1 MRQGIIASG
10 AFILFLSAGI
20 LSRPFCT
27 SIFFASK
34 PAVAFTDTQMR
45 CPALLG
51 QFEIREA
58 IAHKKIFGHQKMS
71 AVEAVG
77 LFFANTARDYIAA
90 VPRRRLLRNIAAI
103 PSFRAAQ
110 FWGSWKGFRQDGD
123 PTGTLKRR
131 FYYPKGFTPKAARLP
146 K

>member
-1 MRQGIIASG
+1 MA
-10 AFILFLSAGI
+10 
-20 LSRPFCT
+20 
-27 SIFFASK
+27 
-34 PAVAFTDTQMR
+34 
-45 CPALLG
+45 
-51 QFEIREA
+51 
-58 IAHKKIFGHQKMS
+58 KIFGHQKMS